1 MNNPIPNSLL
11 KQTLRTLIPKIHVF
25 LLQQFLLLKNLQLVF
40 CTLHENNF
48 VWKIIF
54 FLIFLLHLLYKRSL
68 SFQNYVDKR
77 HPNIKFTSKVEQN
90 KYIFILRYMNFS

>member
-11 KQTLRTLIPKIHVF
+11 KQTLITLIPKIHVF
-25 LLQQFLLLKNLQLVF
+25 LLQQFLLLKNLQLVS
-40 CTLHENNF
+40 CILHENNF

-68 SFQNYVDKR
+68 
-77 HPNIKFTSKVEQN
+77 KVFKTIWTKE
-90 KYIFILRYMNFS
+90 ILI